1 MRYLTKVVEYTPK
14 AETMAK
20 RVEEAAN
27 EMQQEGYE
35 LVSFSCTEAA
45 KAILVFKKGDY
56 NLSH

>member
-14 AETMAK
+14 ADTMAK

-35 LVSFSCTEAA
+35 FVSFSCTEAA
-45 KAILVFKKGDY
+45 KAILVFRKSEND
-56 NLSH
+56 LSH